1 MEKKYTGES
10 IQRERIINK
19 VSGTQRY
26 LCDRQVAGML
36 YAKVLRS
43 EYAAADI
50 LHIDVSE
57 ALNAEGVTAVFTA
70 DDIAEPIPRF
80 GSIVSDQPLLA
91 KENVKYQGE
100 PVAVVVAGSNKA
112 AAEAVKKIRVE
123 YREKEAVTT
132 VDDALADNAP
142 VVNSDHLAEKR
153 EGLHHNVFDEY
164 DFRWGDVDV
173 GRKKADFIIQN
184 TYSFPMIYHF
194 SIENYGCLAVPEEEG
209 LTVYTPIQ
217 HPFILRRVIAGS
229 LGLPQSKVRVAA
241 EEIGGGFGGKGYP
254 KLEPIAAYLAL
265 RLKRPIKMLMSFE
278 EGFHAARRLANTTT
292 IETGFSKEGDIV
304 FQNIE
309 TNYLIGAYAAEGP
322 RIAQKAGYTA
332 CGAYETQNAEI
343 KVRVVNSNT
352 SPSTA
357 FRGFGMPQLNWA
369 LERQLDEASR
379 GMGID
384 RLDLRRRN
392 LPDKGE
398 VFRPNDTPADG
409 DWKSAFEKAVDMI
422 GFRSEKASGEG
433 YGLAIGIKNPIPGSS
448 SNAIV
453 RLHADGSATA
463 SVGTTDMGQ
472 GSRTVLKQI
481 AADSLG
487 IPFNMV
493 KMQMGDTSTAPF
505 DQATAGSRSTVSMG
519 SAVADACK
527 DVNNQIKEYAAEFY
541 NVDKDKI
548 QLENG
553 HILFED
559 NDVRYQNFFINYF
572 GPYQADVIG
581 KGSFRGKKSK
591 EADLGGTADFWELVV
606 TAVKLAVDMKTGVIN
621 VKKIVNVTDA
631 GKAINP
637 LQAENQEIGGA
648 VMALGHTLMEEMV
661 YDRRGRLLN
670 ADPLNY
676 CIPTSK
682 DVPENIE
689 GYFIENEDG
698 PGPFGSKGIAES
710 SVIALAAAI
719 GNAVEDATG
728 IAFRTLPITKEKLF
742 FRLREPIKE

>member
-1 MEKKYTGES
+1 MEKQYAGES
-10 IQRERIINK
+10 MQRERIVNK

-26 LCDRQVAGML
+26 LCDRKVAGML

-43 EYAAADI
+43 ECAAADI
-50 LHIDVSE
+50 LRIDVSE
-57 ALNAEGVTAVFTA
+57 ALNSEGVVAVFTA
-70 DDIAEPIPRF
+70 DDIDGPIPRF
-80 GSIVSDQPLLA
+80 GSIVSDQPILA
-91 KENVKYQGE
+91 QGNVKYQGE
-100 PVAVVVAGSNKA
+100 PIAVVAAGSNKE
-112 AAEAVKKIRVE
+112 AAEAARKIRVE

-132 VDDALADNAP
+132 VDAALAADAP
-142 VVNSDHLAEKR
+142 VVNSDYLPEKR

-164 DFRWGDVDV
+164 DFRWGDVDAA
-173 GRKKADFIIQN
+173 RKNADFIIKN

-194 SIENYGCLAVPEEEG
+194 SIENYGCLAVPEDGG
-209 LTVYTPIQ
+209 LTIYTPIQ
-217 HPFILRRVIAGS
+217 HPFILRRVISGS
-229 LGLPQSKVRVAA
+229 LGIPQSKIRVAA

-265 RLKRPIKMLMSFE
+265 RLKRPIKMVMSFE
-278 EGFHAARRLANTTT
+278 EGFYAARRLANTTT
-292 IETGFSKEGDIV
+292 IETGFGKEGNIL

-332 CGAYETQNAEI
+332 CGAYKTQNAEI

-379 GMGID
+379 RMGID
-384 RLDLRRRN
+384 RLDLRRKN
-392 LPDKGE
+392 IPDKGE

-409 DWKSAFEKAVDMI
+409 DWKSAFEKAVEMI
-422 GFRSEKASGEG
+422 GFRGESSPGEG

-481 AADSLG
+481 VADSLG
-487 IPFNMV
+487 IPFDLV

-519 SAVADACK
+519 SAVVEACK
-527 DVNNQIKEYAAEFY
+527 DINEQIKEYVSEFY
-541 NVDKDKI
+541 NVDRDKI
-548 QLENG
+548 ELKKG
-553 HILFED
+553 HILFEG
-559 NDVRYQNFFINYF
+559 NDVSYQNFFINYF

-581 KGSFRGKKSK
+581 RGCFRGKKSK

-606 TAVKLAVDMKTGVIN
+606 TAVKLTVDKETGVIN
-621 VKKIVNVTDA
+621 VKKIINVTDA

-648 VMALGHTLMEEMV
+648 VMALGHTLMEKMV
-661 YDRRGRLLN
+661 YDLRGRLLN

-682 DVPENIE
+682 DVPEDIE

-728 IAFRTLPITKEKLF
+728 ISFRDLPITKEKLF
-742 FRLREPIKE
+742 FKLRESNRK